1 MSPAPPPASRRRRTA
16 RALSRLH
23 YGWVIFVLSL
33 GNMTVEG
40 GTKNSEAVYFNA
52 LKDHFGR
59 SAAYTSAVFAL
70 AGLIGAIAAPLL
82 GILLDRWGARVLFPL
97 AGLCILFGW
106 LAASFATDLWQMF
119 LFYSIFA
126 GIGHTAIS
134 SFSMTA
140 TLAPW
145 FPATRGR
152 MLGLAD
158 TGNPIGQAVFAPLAG
173 ILTAALGWR
182 GAYRVF
188 GIIFALLIAIPN
200 GILQKRAPAAPPAP
214 ASPTPPR
221 LSSESPSQ
229 SAPPD
234 TPPGLPTPF
243 PLSPPTGPDTPPGLS
258 TSPSPTPLSP
268 SKSPDT
274 PSRLPPT
281 SPSPPPTTAPDTP
294 SRLPTTS
301 PAPPTSPDTPS
312 RLLTPSPVSPPPP
325 AARRRPRPPTLGS
338 SVRQPAMWFLVLTR
352 VAGSTGTQMIRV
364 HLVTFFVLAGY
375 GPQTAANTLGA
386 VGLVSLIA
394 RPLVG
399 LATDR
404 WGRES
409 VYTIGMSI
417 AAGAVLLVVWLGD
430 GVSWW
435 PLALYVALAGVT
447 DGISGLIVS
456 AKAADL
462 FPAETLGAVMGF
474 VEMGRGAAI
483 FLGPVIAGLMFD
495 VQGDYIQAF
504 ILSAA
509 LSFASICTMW
519 AAHHLGR
526 RNRTPAAASAASISK

>member
-1 MSPAPPPASRRRRTA
+1 MHNPPIFPPPPPASRRRQA
-16 RALSRLH
+16 VRALTRLH

-33 GNMTVEG
+33 GNMTIEG

-52 LKDHFGR
+52 LKDAFER

-70 AGLIGAIAAPLL
+70 AGLIGAVAAPLL

-173 ILTAALGWR
+173 ILTAAFGWR
-182 GAYRVF
+182 IAYRTF

-200 GILQKRAPAAPPAP
+200 GILQKRAPAPAAPL
-214 ASPTPPR
+214 TPP
-221 LSSESPSQ
+221 LPS
-229 SAPPD
+229 
-234 TPPGLPTPF
+234 
-243 PLSPPTGPDTPPGLS
+243 
-258 TSPSPTPLSP
+258 
-268 SKSPDT
+268 SPDT
-274 PSRLPPT
+274 PSRPQTPTPP
-281 SPSPPPTTAPDTP
+281 SPSPAPPSTPPDTP
-294 SRLPTTS
+294 SPASPSTVPGTPPRLPSPSSLDTPPRS
-301 PAPPTSPDTPS
+301 PAPSPSDTLPPAS
-312 RLLTPSPVSPPPP
+312 PSPAPP
-325 AARRRPRPPTLGS
+325 AARRRPRPTLGS

-352 VAGSTGTQMIRV
+352 IAGSTGTQMIRI

-375 GPQTAANTLGA
+375 APQTAANTLGA

-430 GVSWW
+430 GTSWW
-435 PLALYVALAGVT
+435 PLALYVALAGLT

-462 FPAETLGAVMGF
+462 FPAESLGTVMGF

-483 FLGPVIAGLMFD
+483 FLGPIIAGLMFD

-504 ILSAA
+504 ILSAT

-519 AAHHLGR
+519 AAHFLGR
-526 RNRTPAAASAASISK
+526 RHNRIAAPAASRNP